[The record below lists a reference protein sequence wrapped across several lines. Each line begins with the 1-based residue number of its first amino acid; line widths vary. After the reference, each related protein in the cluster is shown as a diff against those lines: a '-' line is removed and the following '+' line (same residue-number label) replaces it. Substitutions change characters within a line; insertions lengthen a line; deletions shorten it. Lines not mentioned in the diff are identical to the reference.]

1 MKAAV
6 LLGVKNLKITDF
18 NEPPLLDNGVKVAV
32 AYCGLCGTD
41 FHKFMGKA
49 GSRPV
54 VYPVPLGHEIS
65 GVVVEVGKNVT
76 EFKKGDRVTVDPNWS
91 CGNCYYCKNGKRH
104 LCSNSKG
111 VVKGLAEYICPPKE
125 NVYLIP
131 DSLSLLDASLT
142 EPLSCCLH
150 GVDLL
155 DIKSGE
161 TVAVIG
167 LGAIG
172 ALMVQI
178 LKASGAGKIIAIDS
192 NEEKRSIAKDLGA
205 FAFINTLTE
214 NAQEVINGL
223 GVECVDKVI
232 ECVGIPKTAE
242 LALEVAGRGATVVLF
257 GVSDSTAILP
267 IKWYDAF
274 TKELVIKTSYIN
286 PNTTSRAITML
297 SSGLIKADKSI
308 SAVISM
314 EEVVEEISTRALS
327 SKGKVIVEVNKNLK
341 EF

>member
-1 MKAAV
+1 MKATV
-6 LLGVKNLKITDF
+6 LFGPKDLRVTDF

-41 FHKFMGKA
+41 FHKFAGKA

-125 NVYLIP
+125 NVYLLP
-131 DSLSLLDASLT
+131 DSLSLTYGALT

-155 DIKSGE
+155 DVKSGE

-167 LGAIG
+167 SGAIG
-172 ALMVQI
+172 ALMIQI
-178 LKASGAGKIIAIDS
+178 LKSTGAGKIIAFDA
-192 NEEKRSIAKDLGA
+192 NDKKREIAKDLGA
-205 FAFINTLTE
+205 YAFINPVTE
-214 NAQEVINGL
+214 NVEDAINNL
-223 GVECVDKVI
+223 GIECVDKVI
-232 ECVGIPKTAE
+232 ECGGIPATAS
-242 LALEVAGRGATVVLF
+242 LALSVAGRGATVVLF
-257 GVSDSTAILP
+257 GVSDPEAILP
-267 IKWYDAF
+267 LKWYEAF

-286 PNTTSRAITML
+286 PNTTGRAIAML
-297 SSGLIKADKSI
+297 ENGVINADKAI
-308 SAVISM
+308 SAVIDM
-314 EEVVEEISTRALS
+314 TDVEKEISTRALS
-327 SKGKVIVEVNKNLK
+327 SQGKVIVKVNGNLK
-341 EF
+341 

>member
-1 MKAAV
+1 MKATV
-6 LLGVKNLKITDF
+6 LFGPKDLRVTDF

-41 FHKFMGKA
+41 FHKFLGKA

-125 NVYLIP
+125 NVYLLP
-131 DSLSLLDASLT
+131 DSLSLKDGALT

-155 DIKSGE
+155 DVKSGE

-167 LGAIG
+167 SGAIG

-178 LKASGAGKIIAIDS
+178 LKSTGAGKIIVFDV
-192 NEEKRSIAKDLGA
+192 NDKKRDIALDLGA
-205 FAFINTLTE
+205 YAFINPATDSVE
-214 NAQEVINGL
+214 ESVKNL
-223 GVECVDKVI
+223 GIECIDKVI
-232 ECVGIPKTAE
+232 ECGGIPATAS
-242 LALEVAGRGATVVLF
+242 LALSVAGRGATVVLF
-257 GVSDSTAILP
+257 GVSDSEAVLP

-286 PNTTSRAITML
+286 PNTTARAIAML
-297 SSGLIKADKSI
+297 EHGVINASKAI
-308 SAVISM
+308 SAVIDM
-314 EEVVEEISTRALS
+314 NDVEKEISTRALS
-327 SKGKVIVEVNKNLK
+327 SQGKVLVQVNGNLK
-341 EF
+341 

>member
-1 MKAAV
+1 MKASV
-6 LLGVKNLKITDF
+6 LFGPKDLRITDF

-111 VVKGLAEYICPPKE
+111 VVKGLAEYVCPPKE

-131 DSLSLLDASLT
+131 DSLSLKDAALT

-155 DIKSGE
+155 NVKSGE

-178 LKASGAGKIIAIDS
+178 LKSTGVGKIIAFDA
-192 NEEKRSIAKDLGA
+192 NEEKRKIAKDLGVY
-205 FAFINTLTE
+205 AFINPITE
-214 NAQEVINGL
+214 NVEETIKNV

-232 ECVGIPKTAE
+232 ECGGIPATAS
-242 LALEVAGRGATVVLF
+242 LALNVAGRGATVVLF
-257 GVSDSTAILP
+257 GVSDSNAILP

-274 TKELVIKTSYIN
+274 TKELIIKTSYIN
-286 PNTTSRAITML
+286 PNTTQRAIAML
-297 SSGLIKADKSI
+297 SNGIINADKAI

-314 EEVVEEISTRALS
+314 EEVIEEISTRALS
-327 SKGKVIVEVNKNLK
+327 SKGKVIVKVNENLK
-341 EF
+341 DL

>member
-6 LLGVKNLKITDF
+6 LLGVQNLKITDF

-41 FHKFMGKA
+41 FHKFLGKA

-54 VYPVPLGHEIS
+54 VYPVPLGHEVS
-65 GVVVEVGKNVT
+65 GVVVDVGKNVT

-91 CGNCYYCKNGKRH
+91 CCNCYYCKNGKRH

-161 TVAVIG
+161 TVAVVG
-167 LGAIG
+167 CGAIG
-172 ALMVQI
+172 ALMLQI
-178 LKASGAGKIIAIDS
+178 LKVSGVGKIIAIDA
-192 NEEKRSIAKDLGA
+192 NEEKRSIAMELGA
-205 FAFINTLTE
+205 FAFINPKTE
-214 NAQEVINGL
+214 SVEETVKNL

-242 LALEVAGRGATVVLF
+242 LALTVAGRGATVVLF

-286 PNTTSRAITML
+286 PNTTDRAISML
-297 SSGLIKADKSI
+297 ENGLINVDKAI

-314 EEVVEEISTRALS
+314 EDVIEEISTRAFS
-327 SKGKVIVEVNKNLK
+327 SKGKVIVKVNENLK
-341 EF
+341 

>member
-65 GVVVEVGKNVT
+65 GVVVEVGKSVT

-167 LGAIG
+167 CGAIG
-172 ALMVQI
+172 ALIMQI
-178 LKASGAGKIIAIDS
+178 LKASAG
-192 NEEKRSIAKDLGA
+192 DL
-205 FAFINTLTE
+205 
-214 NAQEVINGL
+214 
-223 GVECVDKVI
+223 
-232 ECVGIPKTAE
+232 
-242 LALEVAGRGATVVLF
+242 
-257 GVSDSTAILP
+257 
-267 IKWYDAF
+267 
-274 TKELVIKTSYIN
+274 
-286 PNTTSRAITML
+286 
-297 SSGLIKADKSI
+297 
-308 SAVISM
+308 
-314 EEVVEEISTRALS
+314 
-327 SKGKVIVEVNKNLK
+327 
-341 EF
+341 

>member
-1 MKAAV
+1 MKATV
-6 LLGVKNLKITDF
+6 LFAPKDLRVTDF
-18 NEPPLLDNGVKVAV
+18 KEPPLLDNGVKVAV

-54 VYPVPLGHEIS
+54 VYPVPLGHEVS
-65 GVVVEVGKNVT
+65 GVVVDVGKNVT
-76 EFKKGDRVTVDPNWS
+76 EFKKGDRVTVDPNFS

-131 DSLSLLDASLT
+131 DTLSLLDASLT

-167 LGAIG
+167 CGAIG
-172 ALMVQI
+172 AIMVQI
-178 LKASGAGKIIAIDS
+178 LKSTGAGKIIVFDADDDKRKRAI
-192 NEEKRSIAKDLGA
+192 DLGA
-205 FAFINTLTE
+205 HAFINPVKQNVNE
-214 NAQEVINGL
+214 EIKNL
-223 GVECVDKVI
+223 GVENIDKVI
-232 ECVGIPKTAE
+232 ECGGIIATAS
-242 LALEVAGRGATVVLF
+242 LALSVAGRGATVVLF
-257 GVSDSTAILP
+257 GVSDAQAELP
-267 IKWYDAF
+267 LKWYDAF

-286 PNTTSRAITML
+286 PNTTVRSIAML
-297 SSGLIKADKSI
+297 ENGVIDTSKLI

-314 EEVVEEISTRALS
+314 EEVVNEISTRALS
-327 SKGKVIVEVNKNLK
+327 SKGKVIVKVNENLK
-341 EF
+341 EL

>member
-1 MKAAV
+1 M
-6 LLGVKNLKITDF
+6 
-18 NEPPLLDNGVKVAV
+18 
-32 AYCGLCGTD
+32 
-41 FHKFMGKA
+41 
-49 GSRPV
+49 
-54 VYPVPLGHEIS
+54 
-65 GVVVEVGKNVT
+65 
-76 EFKKGDRVTVDPNWS
+76 
-91 CGNCYYCKNGKRH
+91 
-104 LCSNSKG
+104 
-111 VVKGLAEYICPPKE
+111 
-125 NVYLIP
+125 
-131 DSLSLLDASLT
+131 
-142 EPLSCCLH
+142 
-150 GVDLL
+150 
-155 DIKSGE
+155 
-161 TVAVIG
+161 
-167 LGAIG
+167 
-172 ALMVQI
+172 QI

-205 FAFINTLTE
+205 FAFINPLTE

-286 PNTTSRAITML
+286 PNTTGRAIAML
-297 SSGLIKADKSI
+297 EHGVINASKAI

-314 EEVVEEISTRALS
+314 EEVIEEISTRALS
-327 SKGKVIVEVNKNLK
+327 SKGKVIVKVNENLK

>member
-1 MKAAV
+1 MKACV
-6 LLGVKNLKITDF
+6 LFGAKDLRVTDF
-18 NEPPLLDNGVKVAV
+18 KEPELLDNGVKVAV

-65 GVVVEVGKNVT
+65 GVIVDVGKNVT

-104 LCSNSKG
+104 LCINSKG
-111 VVKGLAEYICPPKE
+111 VVKGLAEYVCPPKE

-131 DSLSLLDASLT
+131 DNLSLKDAALT

-155 DIKSGE
+155 NVKSGE

-178 LKASGAGKIIAIDS
+178 LKNSGAGKIIAFDA
-192 NEEKRSIAKDLGA
+192 NEEKRKIAKDLGTY
-205 FAFINTLTE
+205 AFINPLTE
-214 NAQEVINGL
+214 NVEETIKNL
-223 GVECVDKVI
+223 GVECIDNVI
-232 ECVGIPKTAE
+232 ECGGIPATAS
-242 LALEVAGRGATVVLF
+242 LALNVAGRGATVVLF
-257 GVSDSTAILP
+257 GVSSPETVLP

-274 TKELVIKTSYIN
+274 LKELVIKTSYIN
-286 PNTTSRAITML
+286 PNTMARAIAML
-297 SSGLIKADKSI
+297 ANGLIDFDKAI
-308 SAVISM
+308 SAVIDMSD
-314 EEVVEEISTRALS
+314 VEKEISTRTLS
-327 SKGKVIVEVNKNLK
+327 SQGKVIVQVNGNLK
-341 EF
+341 